1 MDRQKKKIHADGI
14 LFAAGGC
21 LLVAFFVTEFLT
33 RARTDLL
40 PHPLFK
46 MLEQSE
52 GILPDYVL
60 RLLERTTQ
68 TSPRPILLILFLILL
83 CMELYLAALLRVRRT
98 GDERIFSRCMQ
109 VFFLL
114 YLYLLLTFTLSD
126 DHFGRADMNMT
137 REEYLASRV
146 NYIPFATVKLYIRA
160 FLNGYVVVRLTI
172 LNLIGNICA
181 FMPFAFFLP
190 RFFRLQRKW
199 YVFLPTILLCVSAI
213 EGIQFAFMVGSCD
226 VDDLILNAG
235 GAFLLYLIFLIPP
248 VKRFCDKI
256 YTGDWKRKKHT
267 HHEETPL

>member
-40 PHPLFK
+40 PRPLLK
-46 MLEQSE
+46 MLEQSD
-52 GILPDYVL
+52 GILPNSVL
-60 RLLERTTQ
+60 QLLDRTAQ

-83 CMELYLAALLRVRRT
+83 CAELYLAAILRVRRT
-98 GDERIFSRCMQ
+98 GDQKIFFHCMQ

-114 YLYLLLTFTLSD
+114 YLYLLLTFTLLDENFYRSGMD
-126 DHFGRADMNMT
+126 MT
-137 REEYLASRV
+137 REEYLSARV
-146 NYIPFATVKLYIRA
+146 NFHPFETVKLYIRA
-160 FLNGYVVVRLTI
+160 YVNGYVVVRLTV

-190 RFFRLQRKW
+190 RLFRLQRRW
-199 YVFLPTILLCVSAI
+199 YVFLPTILLCVCAV

-226 VDDLILNAG
+226 IDDLILNAG
-235 GAFLLYLIFLIPP
+235 GAFLLYLLFLIPP
-248 VKRFCDKI
+248 IKRFCDRI
-256 YTGDWKRKKHT
+256 FTGDWKREKPHT
-267 HHEETPL
+267 HE